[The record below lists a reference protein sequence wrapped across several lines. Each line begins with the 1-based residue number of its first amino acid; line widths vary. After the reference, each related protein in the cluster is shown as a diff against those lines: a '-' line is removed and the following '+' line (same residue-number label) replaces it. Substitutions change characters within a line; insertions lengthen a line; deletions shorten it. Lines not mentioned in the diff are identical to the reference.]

1 MEEII
6 KYFPDLSKTQIEQF
20 TALGEGYKEWNSK
33 INVISRKD
41 INMVYIHHILHS
53 LSIAKVMPFKPG
65 TQVLDIGTGGGL
77 PGLPLAIMF
86 PDSDFLLVDSIAKK
100 IKVVQG
106 LTEKLDLKNVESKQI
121 RAEEIKEKFDFVVCR
136 AVKKLAVLYGW
147 TGKLIHKN
155 NMNTLNNGY
164 LLLKGGDLTEEI
176 AELGKK
182 VKLHPLN
189 DFFDVEHF
197 RDKYVLYLKKV

>member
-6 KYFPDLSKTQIEQF
+6 KYFPDLSKTQIGQF

-41 INMVYIHHILHS
+41 IDMVYVHHILHS
-53 LSIAKVMPFKPG
+53 LSIAKVMPFKAG

-86 PDSDFLLVDSIAKK
+86 PESDFLLVDSIAKK
-100 IKVVQG
+100 IKVVQE
-106 LTEKLDLKNVESKQI
+106 LTEKLDLKNVQSKQI
-121 RAEEIKEKFDFVVCR
+121 RAEEIKEQFDFVVCR

-147 TGKLIHKN
+147 TRKLIHKN
-155 NMNTLNNGY
+155 NMNALNNGY

-176 AELGKK
+176 AELGQK
-182 VKLHPLN
+182 VKLHPLT

-197 RDKYVLYLKKV
+197 NEKYVLYLKK

>member
-1 MEEII
+1 LDEII
-6 KYFPDLSKTQIEQF
+6 KYFPDLSKEQIEQF
-20 TALGEGYKEWNSK
+20 TALGEGYKEWNNK

-41 INMVYIHHILHS
+41 IDMVYIHHILHS
-53 LSIAKVMPFKPG
+53 LSIAKVMPFKAG

-100 IKVVQG
+100 IKVVQE
-106 LTEKLDLKNVESKQI
+106 LTEKLKLKNVQSKQI
-121 RAEEIKEKFDFVVCR
+121 RAEEVKEQFDFIVCR

-155 NMNTLNNGY
+155 HMNSLNNGY

-176 AELGKK
+176 AEHGQK
-182 VKLHPLN
+182 VTLYPLT

-197 RDKYVLYLKKV
+197 NEKYVLYMKKR